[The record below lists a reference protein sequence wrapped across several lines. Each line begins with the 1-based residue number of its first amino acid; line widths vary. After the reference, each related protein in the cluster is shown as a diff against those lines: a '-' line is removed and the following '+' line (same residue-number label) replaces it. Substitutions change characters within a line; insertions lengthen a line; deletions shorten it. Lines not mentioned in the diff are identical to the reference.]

1 MELQK
6 LKNLSDLI
14 GKGTEIKKNT
24 KTIKK
29 EEEKFF
35 MELLDNMCQIEAVSA
50 ILNTV
55 GIHISKHE
63 NPLINSLKILMEKH
77 FGPIKTEIILWW
89 VFDSIGPEGEVYP
102 LLDEN
107 NVKHIINTPL
117 QLYKFLKQYD
127 GK

>member
-35 MELLDNMCQIEAVSA
+35 MELLDNMCQIEAV
-50 ILNTV
+50 
-55 GIHISKHE
+55 K
-63 NPLINSLKILMEKH
+63 
-77 FGPIKTEIILWW
+77 
-89 VFDSIGPEGEVYP
+89 
-102 LLDEN
+102 N